1 MSIELVM
8 QNICMILLTCNY
20 GRGKENYYMGK
31 EREQNGCLAGVE
43 TNQKKKKQKT
53 ETKTEELHREISE
66 QSNLQLA
73 RILGDT
79 GQYFF

>member
-31 EREQNGCLAGVE
+31 EREQNVCLAGVE
-43 TNQKKKKQKT
+43 TNQKKKKK
-53 ETKTEELHREISE
+53 TKTEDLHREISE

-79 GQYFF
+79 GQHFF